1 MPRDLTSSKRLIE
14 VVLDTGSDP
23 PVYRDAHIIL
33 DQLTDV
39 ELDRVR
45 RTQTDAMSS
54 GATRY
59 RCPQCDGRLYIRNSP
74 QQLLHFYHARGDGQ
88 GCPWHEAKGSSPE
101 RIDAKRF
108 DGAQESEAHNKIKN
122 WLAAALS
129 VDPEFSEVMVE
140 AVIGRRDD
148 NDKFVY
154 RKPDVSAEFRGEP
167 IAFDIQ
173 LSSTHVSYIAERERF
188 YQKFGIRYVWVV
200 DARSTALWRQAFK
213 DIYLSNNGEVFA
225 VDEKCVQESCDA
237 GQLVLRSR
245 QLVPGPAKRGFAPE
259 WKTFTVTRDAIN
271 WGSSGAIPSAR
282 NIEYDRYLF
291 DVSLS
296 ASGLRRLRT
305 AFLHSLQRG
314 DAGEAAYKW
323 NTVAKI
329 CGGAR
334 WHQLPSGSEPHI
346 ALGVIATVAS
356 RTEVYVQTKH
366 AIDDIVAIVNSML
379 LEPPAR
385 RTWTHLFETVARAAW
400 PTLLETPSIH
410 RKVQRNRDELYYDL
424 LTEVRGV
431 FDALIPRGAF
441 ERMVIAQPKEF
452 DKDLCPF

>member
-14 VVLDTGSDP
+14 VVLDTESDP
-23 PVYRDAHIIL
+23 PMHRDAHRIL

-39 ELDRVR
+39 ELNRVR

-54 GATRY
+54 GATQY
-59 RCPQCDGRLYIRNSP
+59 RCPHCDGRLYIRSSP

-88 GCPWHEAKGSSPE
+88 GCTWHEARGSPPE

-140 AVIGRRDD
+140 AVIGRRDE

-225 VDEKCVQESCDA
+225 VDEKCVQESRDA

-245 QLVPGPAKRGFAPE
+245 QLVPGPAKQGFAPKWE
-259 WKTFTVTRDAIN
+259 TFAVTRDAIN
-271 WGSSGAIPSAR
+271 WGASGAIPNTR

-291 DVSLS
+291 DVPL
-296 ASGLRRLRT
+296 AKHGLRRIRTKFLLALRDGD
-305 AFLHSLQRG
+305 FRG
-314 DAGEAAYKW
+314 AIAAWNDAAQ
-323 NTVAKI
+323 I

-334 WHQLPSGSEPHI
+334 WHQLPADSDPFV
-346 ALGVIATVAS
+346 ALGVLATVAS
-356 RTEVYVQTKH
+356 KTDIYVQTRYGL
-366 AIDDIVAIVNSML
+366 DDMVAIVNSML
-379 LEPPAR
+379 LEPAAR
-385 RTWTHLFETVARAAW
+385 RVWTHLFETVAQATR
-400 PTLLETPSIH
+400 PPLLETPSIQK
-410 RKVQRNRDELYYDL
+410 KVQRNRGEPTDDL
-424 LTEVRGV
+424 LTRVRGV
-431 FDALIPRGAF
+431 FDALIPHGAF
-441 ERMVIAQPKEF
+441 ERMVIVQPEKS
-452 DKDLCPF
+452 DAKP